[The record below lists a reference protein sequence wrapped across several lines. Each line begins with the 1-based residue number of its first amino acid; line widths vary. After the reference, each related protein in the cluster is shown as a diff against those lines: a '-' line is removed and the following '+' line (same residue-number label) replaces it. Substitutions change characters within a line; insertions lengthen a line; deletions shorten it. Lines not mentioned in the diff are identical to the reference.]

1 MLGGLRVGDLIANQG
16 TVDHAQ
22 ITGRRNR
29 KAAGILP
36 PEKCQGTAGWG
47 SSDAGQVASACTMNS
62 SEHCKHGGC
71 SHVTIAHYVSVRM
84 R

>member
-36 PEKCQGTAGWG
+36 PEKCQGRAGWG
-47 SSDAGQVASACTMNS
+47 SSDAGQVASACTVEPLYNG
-62 SEHCKHGGC
+62 HHWG
-71 SHVTIAHYVSVRM
+71 M
-84 R
+84 RFWPL